1 MMEYLCRVQSAKETP
16 MKFIHLNQRLR
27 YQIEHLLAAAKKPS
41 AIAITIGFNLS
52 TIYRE
57 IARGQKNGRY
67 DAIFAQERSDSGK
80 KKSAANVVRKS
91 GKVWKNVASL
101 LVQDWAP
108 EQISGRIK
116 LFKEMADISISYQTI
131 YNWIERKKTPLASH
145 LRRPEKTLWGTS
157 SGGIAKNRPKLKDRP
172 KYVNARNTLGHYEG
186 DTIRCKSA
194 MSCVVTLVDRKSLYL
209 LMSPVIEKK
218 AKTVAKSIRQCFRS
232 VHAKTLTLDNGSE
245 FAAFKA
251 FGVKT
256 YFADP
261 GCPRQ
266 RARNELTNGL
276 IRQYLPKKK
285 SMDQLNR
292 RQIKC
297 IQDKLNHR
305 PRKSLG
311 YKTPH
316 EVLFGLTPTPFAIRT

>member
-1 MMEYLCRVQSAKETP
+1 MEYLCRVQSAGETP
-16 MKFIHLNQRLR
+16 MNFIHLNQKLR
-27 YQIEHLLAAAKKPS
+27 NQIEHLLTANKKPS
-41 AIAITIGFNLS
+41 AIAMTIGFDLS

-67 DAIFAQERSDSGK
+67 NALSAQERSDKRK
-80 KKSAANVVRKS
+80 KKSAGNVVRKP
-91 GKVWKNVASL
+91 GKVWRNVASL
-101 LVQDWAP
+101 LTQDWAP
-108 EQISGRIK
+108 EQICGRIK
-116 LFKEMADISISYQTI
+116 LFKETTDISISHQAI
-131 YNWIERKKTPLASH
+131 YNWMGRTKTPLARH
-145 LRRPEKTLWGTS
+145 FRRPEETLWGTS
-157 SGGIAKNRPKLKDRP
+157 SGGIAKDRPKIKDRP
-172 KYVNARNTLGHYEG
+172 KYVASRNTLGHFEG
-186 DTIRCKSA
+186 DTIRGKSA
-194 MSCVVTLVDRKSLYL
+194 LNCIVTLVERKSLYL

-218 AKTVAKSIRQCFRS
+218 ATTVAKSIRQCFRS

-245 FAAFKA
+245 FAAFKDL
-251 FGVKT
+251 GVKT

-276 IRQYLPKKK
+276 IRQYLPKRK
-285 SMDQLNR
+285 SMDQLTR
-292 RQIKC
+292 RQIKR

-316 EVLFGLTPTPFAIRT
+316 EVLFGVKPIPFAIRT

>member
-1 MMEYLCRVQSAKETP
+1 

-67 DAIFAQERSDSGK
+67 NALSAQERSDKRK
-80 KKSAANVVRKS
+80 KKSAGNVVRKPD
-91 GKVWKNVASL
+91 KVWKNVASL
-101 LVQDWAP
+101 LAQDWAP
-108 EQISGRIK
+108 EQIGGRIQ
-116 LFKEMADISISYQTI
+116 LFKEMADINISHQAI
-131 YNWIERKKTPLASH
+131 YNWIGRSKTPLASH
-145 LRRPEKTLWGTS
+145 LRRPEKALWGTS

-172 KYVNARNTLGHYEG
+172 PYVNARHTLGHYEG
-186 DTIRCKSA
+186 DTIRGKSA
-194 MSCVVTLVDRKSLYL
+194 TRCIVTLVERKSLYV
-209 LMSPVIEKK
+209 LMSAVIEKK

-245 FAAFKA
+245 FAAFKE
-251 FGVKT
+251 FGVKS

-276 IRQYLPKKK
+276 IRQYLPKQK
-285 SMDQLNR
+285 SIDQLSR
-292 RQIKC
+292 RQIKR

-316 EVLFGLTPTPFAIRT
+316 EVLFGLKPTPFAIRT